1 MAIKRALAAAAL
13 VLTALLVSGCTE
25 PLTMYQVP
33 ESGKYYA
40 SDKKILVMPFMDTR
54 TFVPASDPHTPDLGN
69 YARSIFVAAMRE
81 HDASGADILT
91 PAMAQ
96 PTRSMTNAEVA
107 EVGRRHGADVV
118 VSGQVFSFTDTR
130 AASIPPRAG
139 MFVRV
144 IAAADGSLLFT
155 GDHYQAASY
164 PMAGG
169 GRDLQAKNVSSRLV
183 EGFMSAANPLADTVA
198 MVIASHTALAMPVA
212 PDAADGEALG
222 NLDGEELALDDLGP
236 VPEPP
241 PLPDLANG
249 DLLNPEEWDDQL
261 IPEVPPLL
269 DAIGDDLYALT
280 LPTLPEQAPDAAAPE
295 TPEDEITEI
304 TETAEATGQGAT
316 VAEPAAPAP
325 EPAGSAAAENV
336 LAAADMPTPLPPP
349 PLEELGLTEDEVA
362 TVVAPA
368 EPEPAAAVAAAALP
382 EAEESA
388 APEQGVASAARPTPV
403 VVDTDA
409 AAVIDELP
417 ELDLGA
423 VDPNMIPADAVYPPP
438 MEAAKLT
445 GDELAADLFESD
457 GDIWE
462 KETAAPAE
470 NAPPVVRPAEFDAP
484 IMPAPIVVP
493 EAENTAEGP
502 VSETAGATASHLAL
516 APDTTEV
523 LKPFTFT
530 EPVVAPV
537 VSAAMVGVDGAI
549 VSMPLAVEQPR
560 TVKSVDMELA
570 ADPTAVVQEDGPLVS
585 VPPRTGGPI
594 RVLILPYH
602 DRENENNLI
611 ANTGGGEVVTT
622 LYGTQLALD
631 PQIQIMW
638 DGTGQATHHR
648 LISREEA
655 IEMGRLAGADYVV
668 RGQVVEF
675 RRAQSVP
682 SFYSAVISTA
692 VLAAQMFF
700 AEMSGVDVATEVY
713 RVSDGM
719 CVMSRRDRAQQKY
732 VVQAEKT
739 VRRMALGMAD
749 SVAAVIRAG
758 EPEAMDPLI
767 DELTV
772 ATVLSNPK

>member
-1 MAIKRALAAAAL
+1 MAIKRALAAALA
-13 VLTALLVSGCTE
+13 LTALLVSGCTE

-33 ESGKYYA
+33 ESGNYYA

-54 TFVPASDPHTPDLGN
+54 TFVPTSDPHTPDLGN

-107 EVGRRHGADVV
+107 ELGRRHGADVV

-183 EGFMSAANPLADTVA
+183 EGFLSAAKPLADTVA
-198 MVIASHTALAMPVA
+198 MVIASHSALAMPAEPATDDNASV
-212 PDAADGEALG
+212 G
-222 NLDGEELALDDLGP
+222 NLDGDDLALDDLGP
-236 VPEPP
+236 APEPP
-241 PLPDLANG
+241 PLPPLISG
-249 DLLNPEEWDDQL
+249 GELLNPEEWDEQL

-269 DAIGDDLYALT
+269 DGVGDDLYALK
-280 LPTLPEQAPDAAAPE
+280 LPPLPESGPVETPPEATEPEAPETESVAVAEEPTPQPAAAPVQAEVAE
-295 TPEDEITEI
+295 TPASPRIDD
-304 TETAEATGQGAT
+304 
-316 VAEPAAPAP
+316 
-325 EPAGSAAAENV
+325 V
-336 LAAADMPTPLPPP
+336 LADMPTPLPPP

-362 TVVAPA
+362 SAVSPQPDPAVEEVAA
-368 EPEPAAAVAAAALP
+368 AAAVAVTETVESPEPELAAV
-382 EAEESA
+382 AEPSH
-388 APEQGVASAARPTPV
+388 V

-409 AAVIDELP
+409 AAIIDELP

-438 MEAAKLT
+438 MEAAKLS
-445 GDELAADLFESD
+445 GDDLAADLFESD
-457 GDIWE
+457 GDIWDSA
-462 KETAAPAE
+462 TAVPDE
-470 NAPPVVRPAEFDAP
+470 DVPPGVRPAEFDAP

-493 EAENTAEGP
+493 GAENTAEGP

-523 LKPFTFT
+523 LQPFVFT

-537 VSAAMVGVDGAI
+537 VSMGGDGAV

-570 ADPTAVVQEDGPLVS
+570 VDPAAAAQEDGPLVS

-631 PQIQIMW
+631 PQVQIMW

-648 LISREEA
+648 LISREDA
-655 IEMGRLAGADYVV
+655 IEMGKLADADYVV

-692 VLAAQMFF
+692 VLAAQVFF

-713 RVSDGM
+713 RVSDGL

-749 SVAAVIRAG
+749 SVAGAIRAA

-767 DELTV
+767 DDLTV
-772 ATVLSNPK
+772 ATVFSNPK

>member
-13 VLTALLVSGCTE
+13 ALTALLVSGCTE

-33 ESGKYYA
+33 ESGGYYA

-91 PAMAQ
+91 PAMPQ

-107 EVGRRHGADVV
+107 ELGRRHGADVV

-183 EGFMSAANPLADTVA
+183 EGFMSAAKPLADTVA
-198 MVIASHTALAMPVA
+198 MVIASHTALAMPAEAEVFD
-212 PDAADGEALG
+212 DASIA
-222 NLDGEELALDDLGP
+222 NLDGEELSLDDLGP
-236 VPEPP
+236 PIEPP
-241 PLPDLANG
+241 PLPTLADG
-249 DLLNPEEWDDQL
+249 GELLNPDAWGEQL
-261 IPEVPPLL
+261 VPEVPPLL
-269 DAIGDDLYALT
+269 DVIGDDLYALT
-280 LPTLPEQAPDAAAPE
+280 SPTLPEGNAADAATDRSESETTEPE
-295 TPEDEITEI
+295 PTV
-304 TETAEATGQGAT
+304 AEAT
-316 VAEPAAPAP
+316 APAP
-325 EPAGSAAAENV
+325 EPVEDALEVEVADAD
-336 LAAADMPTPLPPP
+336 ADMPTPLPPP

-362 TVVAPA
+362 SVISP
-368 EPEPAAAVAAAALP
+368 EPET
-382 EAEESA
+382 A
-388 APEQGVASAARPTPV
+388 APEIGEMETPEPELAATAEPSPV
-403 VVDTDA
+403 VVDPDA
-409 AAVIDELP
+409 AAIIDELP

-438 MEAAKLT
+438 MEAAKLS

-462 KETAAPAE
+462 SDRDSAATNE
-470 NAPPVVRPAEFDAP
+470 NNPPVLRPADFQTP
-484 IMPAPIVVP
+484 TMPAPIVVP
-493 EAENTAEGP
+493 EAEAVADGP
-502 VSETAGATASHLAL
+502 VSETAGATASHLAI
-516 APDTTEV
+516 APDTTVE
-523 LKPFTFT
+523 LQPFTFS

-537 VSAAMVGVDGAI
+537 VSAGMADGSGAV
-549 VSMPLAVEQPR
+549 VSVPLAVEQPR
-560 TVKSVDMELA
+560 TVRSVDMELA
-570 ADPTAVVQEDGPLVS
+570 ADPTEAKQEDGPLVS

-602 DRENENNLI
+602 DRDNENNLI

-631 PQIQIMW
+631 PQVQIMW

-648 LISREEA
+648 LVSREDA

-692 VLAAQMFF
+692 VLAAQVFF

-713 RVSDGM
+713 RVSDGL

-749 SVAAVIRAG
+749 SVAAVIRAA

-767 DELTV
+767 DDLTV
-772 ATVLSNPK
+772 ATVLSNPR